1 MLLTTRWRYWS
12 VVIEVNFATISS
24 RFERCRLKTNLLHNT
39 AVNRSRLLDNSWHI
53 EEGVAA
59 LRANGFDV
67 MKTGDMELLTIRG
80 YTDELWR
87 RYAKGPQVFIRQSTQ
102 STVRVVRKRGQRVE

>member
-1 MLLTTRWRYWS
+1 
-12 VVIEVNFATISS
+12 
-24 RFERCRLKTNLLHNT
+24 
-39 AVNRSRLLDNSWHI
+39 
-53 EEGVAA
+53 
-59 LRANGFDV
+59 

-102 STVRVVRKRGQRVE
+102 ATVRVVRKR